1 MWQALLLAF
10 AVLAGVQS
18 DRALAGSGRYA
29 LLIGNA
35 GYTQAVGALKN
46 PHNDIALIAATL
58 GQIGFDVTVIRDATY
73 RALDLEVRRHA
84 MKLRDAGD
92 SAIGFFYY
100 SGHGVA
106 NPETRANYLIPID
119 VRSIADKDIWLYA
132 FEQNTI
138 IDRLSAIAA
147 NATHFVVFD
156 ACRDELI
163 TPASRAKS
171 ARQSKGFV
179 PIATKAGLLVAYSTA
194 PGATASD
201 EGAGGG
207 PYARILAEELAKPG
221 IEAVAMFRRVQL
233 RVRARIQQDPWL
245 SFPALPEI
253 YLAGRPPADGAPDN
267 AAASAGPVT
276 KMEDH
281 EPPRM
286 APMSAAAKAWIV
298 TQHSNNAAILEAFAN
313 EFPESIFAKFARA
326 RIADLARHKS
336 IEPNPLALLSPDE
349 LRKAQQSELKRLNC
363 YAGAIDGRWGVQ
375 SQLAMV
381 RFNQRARTTFELKS
395 AAPEALEVLK
405 ALKTPICAKAAP
417 TAKPEARPQ
426 PETRPQSATDR
437 SQSEGGRCRRETK
450 WECRRRLCPTGGCGM
465 RGSGRCL
472 WPRRKILCR

>member
-1 MWQALLLAF
+1 
-10 AVLAGVQS
+10 
-18 DRALAGSGRYA
+18 
-29 LLIGNA
+29 
-35 GYTQAVGALKN
+35 
-46 PHNDIALIAATL
+46 
-58 GQIGFDVTVIRDATY
+58 
-73 RALDLEVRRHA
+73 

-336 IEPNPLALLSPDE
+336 D
-349 LRKAQQSELKRLNC
+349 RAQS
-363 YAGAIDGRWGVQ
+363 AGFAVTRRA
-375 SQLAMV
+375 SQ
-381 RFNQRARTTFELKS
+381 S
-395 AAPEALEVLK
+395 AAERIE
-405 ALKTPICAKAAP
+405 
-417 TAKPEARPQ
+417 TAQLLCWR
-426 PETRPQSATDR
+426 D
-437 SQSEGGRCRRETK
+437 RRETGACNRSSR
-450 WECRRRLCPTGGCGM
+450 WCASINVPARRSNRRPRRPRRWNPDGAQSLLRRPICRQGRVRRRSLNLRPEHDHC
-465 RGSGRCL
+465 RNGRPQRCD
-472 WPRRKILCR
+472 